1 MVADALSRRPMSSLS
16 HVRAV
21 HLPRL
26 IELRSLGVRLE
37 LTDSGALL
45 ATFHVRPVLIDR
57 IRELQIQDLQIVKL
71 RGEVES
77 GQRGDL
83 SLREDGTVVMG
94 QRLCVPDVGDVR
106 REIMEEAHSSAY
118 AMHPGST
125 KMYRTL
131 KEHYWWK
138 GMKRDIAEFVSRCL
152 TCQQVK
158 AEHQKPT
165 GLLQSLPIPQW
176 KWERI
181 TMDFVVGLPRC
192 RNGHDTI
199 WVIIDRLTKSA
210 HFLPVR
216 NSDSLDK
223 LAQLYVRE
231 IIRLHGTPVSIVS
244 DRDPRFTSRFW
255 PSLQNALGT
264 KLHFSTAF
272 HPQTDGQSERTIQT
286 LEDMLRAC
294 VMEFRGSWDTH
305 LHLMEFA
312 YNNSYQASIGMAPY
326 EALYGR
332 KCRTP
337 VCWDEVGERKLVGP
351 EIVQMTCDK
360 IKVIRDRLKIAQ
372 DRQKSY
378 ADNRRRDLE
387 FEVGDMVFLR
397 ISPWKGVLRF
407 GKRGKLSPRYIGPYR
422 IVERIGEVAYR
433 LELPS
438 DLDRIHDVFH
448 VSMLR
453 KYIPDPSH
461 VLTEQPVEIQ
471 ENLTYEEEPVQILD
485 RREQV
490 LRNKTIPLVKVLWRS
505 HTVEEATWE
514 HEEQMKRHYSHL
526 FDAGTNVLISR
537 TKFL

>member
-1 MVADALSRRPMSSLS
+1 
-16 HVRAV
+16 
-21 HLPRL
+21 
-26 IELRSLGVRLE
+26 
-37 LTDSGALL
+37 
-45 ATFHVRPVLIDR
+45 
-57 IRELQIQDLQIVKL
+57 
-71 RGEVES
+71 
-77 GQRGDL
+77 
-83 SLREDGTVVMG
+83 
-94 QRLCVPDVGDVR
+94 
-106 REIMEEAHSSAY
+106 
-118 AMHPGST
+118 
-125 KMYRTL
+125 
-131 KEHYWWK
+131 
-138 GMKRDIAEFVSRCL
+138 
-152 TCQQVK
+152 
-158 AEHQKPT
+158 
-165 GLLQSLPIPQW
+165 
-176 KWERI
+176 
-181 TMDFVVGLPRC
+181 
-192 RNGHDTI
+192 
-199 WVIIDRLTKSA
+199 
-210 HFLPVR
+210 
-216 NSDSLDK
+216 
-223 LAQLYVRE
+223 
-231 IIRLHGTPVSIVS
+231 
-244 DRDPRFTSRFW
+244 
-255 PSLQNALGT
+255 
-264 KLHFSTAF
+264 
-272 HPQTDGQSERTIQT
+272 
-286 LEDMLRAC
+286 
-294 VMEFRGSWDTH
+294 
-305 LHLMEFA
+305 MEFA
-312 YNNSYQASIGMAPY
+312 SNNSYPASIGMAPY
-326 EALYGR
+326 ETLYGR

-461 VLTEQPVEIQ
+461 VLTEQ
-471 ENLTYEEEPVQILD
+471 LVQILD

-514 HEEQMKRHYSHL
+514 HEEQMKRHYPHL